1 MNQIIKDIFDIHQ
14 VRKNKKQKT
23 KFIEYT
29 TTKAKEMGWQVEVE
43 KGIFGLRNIIV
54 GNPNSAKVIYTAHYD
69 TCAKLPI
76 PNFLTPKNLFIYILY
91 NIAIVL
97 AFLIIAFGLGFSI
110 EYISIS
116 LGLPEKIAS
125 KFVGITCL
133 ILYILMLYGPANKHT
148 ANDNTSGVVT
158 LFSLMKNIPEGQKDK
173 VAIIFFDLEE
183 AGLIGSTY
191 FASKHRN
198 IKNNTLVLNFDCV
211 SDGKTMMILAKNQ
224 AKKYNDILKEAFES
238 NDEITVDVV
247 NKAIYPSDQKNFN
260 NGVGIASFNKTKGG
274 MLYMNKIHTKKD
286 TVFQKENI
294 EFLVGGAIK
303 IIDKI

>member
-29 TTKAKEMGWQVEVE
+29 TTKAKEMGWQVEIE

-54 GNPNSAKVIYTAHYD
+54 GNPSSAKVIYTAHYD
-69 TCAKLPI
+69 TCTVLPF

-110 EYISIS
+110 GYISIS
-116 LGLPEKIAS
+116 LGIPKKIAS

-133 ILYILMLYGPANKHT
+133 IIYILMLFGPANKHT
-148 ANDNTSGVVT
+148 ANDNTSGVIT

-191 FASKHRN
+191 FASKRRN

-286 TVFQKENI
+286 TIFQKENI